1 MSPKERIENQFGLL
15 RLRRFAPFYFTQFLG
30 AFNDNVFKNVLVLS
44 LAFYSV
50 DRLTFSVDL
59 LTNAA
64 ALLFILPFFLFSA
77 TAGQLADKYDKA
89 FLIRRVKTVEILI
102 MLAAAVAL
110 WMDSLV
116 ALFAILFL
124 MGSQSAFFGPAKF
137 ALLPQHLHPEELVGG
152 NAQVEAGT
160 FAAIIL
166 GLIVANLITSG
177 QGSAVLIG
185 ATVVFLAIL
194 GRFSSGFIPPAPA
207 PTPDL
212 KINWNFWQQTLQL
225 MRFARESH
233 TVFHG
238 ILGVSWFWFL
248 GSALIT
254 QVPVFTVENLQGTP
268 NVMTLVL
275 CLFSIGIAVG
285 SLMCE
290 RFSGHKVEIGLV
302 PFGALGISIF
312 ALDLYF
318 ALPLPQVETARG
330 IQALLQTP
338 GALHVLIDLVL
349 IGVFSGLFIVPMF
362 AMVQQ
367 RSKAE
372 HRAQVI
378 AATNV
383 INSLFMVA
391 AAIVGVLLLGVAG
404 LNVPEFFAVLALM
417 NLAVAW
423 FIFTRV
429 PEFAMRF
436 IIWLVSHT
444 MYRVKHENLAEIPEQ
459 GAAVIVCNHVSYM
472 DALLLAGACRRPI
485 RFVMYKPIYDLPV
498 LNFVF
503 RTGKAIPLISPR
515 EDAAAYEEAMD
526 EIDAAL
532 AAGDLICLFPEG
544 KLTRDGAIDEFK
556 PGIERILERR
566 PVPVVP
572 MALQGLWGS
581 FFSHS
586 NGHALTKWPRRF
598 WSRVAVVAGSTVEG
612 EDTTAQNL
620 RMLVAKLRGSR
631 A

>member
-1 MSPKERIENQFGLL
+1 
-15 RLRRFAPFYFTQFLG
+15 
-30 AFNDNVFKNVLVLS
+30 
-44 LAFYSV
+44 
-50 DRLTFSVDL
+50 
-59 LTNAA
+59 
-64 ALLFILPFFLFSA
+64 LLFILPFFLFSA

>member
-1 MSPKERIENQFGLL
+1 
-15 RLRRFAPFYFTQFLG
+15 
-30 AFNDNVFKNVLVLS
+30 
-44 LAFYSV
+44 
-50 DRLTFSVDL
+50 
-59 LTNAA
+59 
-64 ALLFILPFFLFSA
+64 LLFILPFFLFSA

-598 WSRVAVVAGSTVEG
+598 WSRVAVVAGSTVDG

>member
-1 MSPKERIENQFGLL
+1 
-15 RLRRFAPFYFTQFLG
+15 
-30 AFNDNVFKNVLVLS
+30 
-44 LAFYSV
+44 
-50 DRLTFSVDL
+50 
-59 LTNAA
+59 
-64 ALLFILPFFLFSA
+64 
-77 TAGQLADKYDKA
+77 
-89 FLIRRVKTVEILI
+89 
-102 MLAAAVAL
+102 
-110 WMDSLV
+110 
-116 ALFAILFL
+116 
-124 MGSQSAFFGPAKF
+124 
-137 ALLPQHLHPEELVGG
+137 
-152 NAQVEAGT
+152 
-160 FAAIIL
+160 
-166 GLIVANLITSG
+166 
-177 QGSAVLIG
+177 
-185 ATVVFLAIL
+185 
-194 GRFSSGFIPPAPA
+194 
-207 PTPDL
+207 
-212 KINWNFWQQTLQL
+212 
-225 MRFARESH
+225 
-233 TVFHG
+233 
-238 ILGVSWFWFL
+238 VSWFWFL